1 MSDQRQRRSPLAE
14 LQCNRFRPS
23 DCSEFEASGTCKAAA
38 SCDGDV
44 EKEASEN
51 SSTAGKNICRL
62 PTDGDNSLQSCS
74 TDRLCEEFD
83 EELIQELD
91 ALCEKRSK
99 GPHDGRKLS
108 MGQELHSLSTHVST
122 VCWRGDL
129 QERMLANYIPQSTAP
144 CSDLPLQFPGI
155 AQFGNVTSTLPG
167 SEDLAVRNTCP
178 RSPCLLLDLADQA
191 LLSPIHAPGPNLA
204 NPKSPTSFAT
214 PSAAIVTS
222 VSKCPPTG
230 TAASPVLVQ
239 GVLVS
244 RAGSPSPPTE
254 MPEYLRTLN
263 ATQREVALS
272 DTSKPLLILAGPG
285 SGKVQ
290 LPYLIWLGHQKHS
303 TCILSLDHIADRRT
317 YLCLGFRV

>member
-14 LQCNRFRPS
+14 LQCNRFRQS

-38 SCDGDV
+38 SCHGDV

-51 SSTAGKNICRL
+51 SSTAGKNIWRL
-62 PTDGDNSLQSCS
+62 PTDGDNSLQSCF
-74 TDRLCEEFD
+74 TERLCEEFD

-99 GPHDGRKLS
+99 GSHDGRKLS

-129 QERMLANYIPQSTAP
+129 QKRMLANCMPQSTTP

-155 AQFGNVTSTLPG
+155 AQFGNVTSTLPA

-178 RSPCLLLDLADQA
+178 RSPCPLLDLADQA

-204 NPKSPTSFAT
+204 NPKNPTSVAT
-214 PSAAIVTS
+214 PSLAIVTS
-222 VSKCPPTG
+222 ESKCPPTS
-230 TAASPVLVQ
+230 TAASPVNVQ
-239 GVLVS
+239 GARVT

-263 ATQREVALS
+263 ATQREAALS

-290 LPYLIWLGHQKHS
+290 LPYLI
-303 TCILSLDHIADRRT
+303 
-317 YLCLGFRV
+317 

>member
-1 MSDQRQRRSPLAE
+1 
-14 LQCNRFRPS
+14 
-23 DCSEFEASGTCKAAA
+23 
-38 SCDGDV
+38 
-44 EKEASEN
+44 
-51 SSTAGKNICRL
+51 
-62 PTDGDNSLQSCS
+62 
-74 TDRLCEEFD
+74 
-83 EELIQELD
+83 
-91 ALCEKRSK
+91 
-99 GPHDGRKLS
+99 
-108 MGQELHSLSTHVST
+108 
-122 VCWRGDL
+122 
-129 QERMLANYIPQSTAP
+129 MLANYIPQSTAP

-263 ATQREVALS
+263 ATQREAALS

-290 LPYLIWLGHQKHS
+290 LPYLI
-303 TCILSLDHIADRRT
+303 
-317 YLCLGFRV
+317 